1 MSQIKSAL
9 STAAAQLEY
18 TSTERSLVVVF
29 AFLATL
35 FDGADFF
42 IFTYFLIPIAKYYGI
57 SLVSVTVIQAI
68 SYLSGIVGGLLF
80 GTLADRWGRRMGL
93 ALTVA
98 MYSIFTFASG
108 FANDFNTLLILRALA
123 GIGIGGESGIAFAYL
138 NEAFHGG
145 KNHRGLFCGAMQ
157 TMFIFGGLASAMLFH
172 FTSVV
177 YGREAWRW
185 AFGYLGLVV
194 LLAVAILKF
203 MPESKLWLASRNQ
216 KKAGIPIVDIFRK
229 GMGRTTLWGTVLMTF
244 GFFGCYA
251 ILTFAPTLWTS
262 AYGFSA
268 PSVAK
273 LNYVGNTLAIIAYL
287 VGGWLADVL
296 GRKNSFT
303 LTALV
308 GTIGYLFFL
317 VVAVIFKLPA
327 HEATVWTSLPFFG
340 FVLMELGYGYFGVQ
354 GSWLSELYPTYA
366 RTTGQNF
373 VYYVSRAIGAGIAP
387 LLALSIAVRMGFD
400 VRMAISLGVIGSVMT
415 MVVSRLLPETR
426 GTELRNE

>member
-1 MSQIKSAL
+1 M
-9 STAAAQLEY
+9 
-18 TSTERSLVVVF
+18 
-29 AFLATL
+29 
-35 FDGADFF
+35 
-42 IFTYFLIPIAKYYGI
+42 
-57 SLVSVTVIQAI
+57 
-68 SYLSGIVGGLLF
+68 
-80 GTLADRWGRRMGL
+80 
-93 ALTVA
+93 
-98 MYSIFTFASG
+98 
-108 FANDFNTLLILRALA
+108 A

-145 KNHRGLFCGAMQ
+145 KNHRGLFCGALQ
-157 TMFIFGGLASAMLFH
+157 TMFIFGGLIGALLFH

-194 LLAVAILKF
+194 LVAVAILKF

-216 KKAGIPIVDIFRK
+216 KKVGIPIVDIFRK

-244 GFFGCYA
+244 GFFGCYG

-273 LNYVGNTLAIIAYL
+273 LNYVGITLAIIAYL

-308 GTIGYLFFL
+308 GTIGYLFFML
-317 VVAVIFKLPA
+317 VDRIFKFPA

-354 GSWLSELYPTYA
+354 GCVVERTVSDLCAHHRPELCLL
-366 RTTGQNF
+366 RF
-373 VYYVSRAIGAGIAP
+373 ESHRSRNWTAACALDCNENGLRCAHGDFAGRDRIGDD
-387 LLALSIAVRMGFD
+387 L
-400 VRMAISLGVIGSVMT
+400 
-415 MVVSRLLPETR
+415 VVSRLLPETR
-426 GTELRNE
+426 GTELRND